1 MERQEQLARRMER
14 ARRSDWEKLA
24 AINTVVGDT
33 KGAWQQRAEKALAVL
48 HRHGLSKVQRELTD
62 ELQASGPRSIGAR
75 LAYTRE
81 DWLEEA
87 AFMRGLFL
95 RSARVSTL
103 RQYVDEAGR
112 ARPAAL
118 ADGRRRGW

>member
-48 HRHGLSKVQRELTD
+48 HRHGLSKVRHIMLFGVC
-62 ELQASGPRSIGAR
+62 AVFGG
-75 LAYTRE
+75 
-81 DWLEEA
+81 
-87 AFMRGLFL
+87 RGES
-95 RSARVSTL
+95 R
-103 RQYVDEAGR
+103 
-112 ARPAAL
+112 
-118 ADGRRRGW
+118 